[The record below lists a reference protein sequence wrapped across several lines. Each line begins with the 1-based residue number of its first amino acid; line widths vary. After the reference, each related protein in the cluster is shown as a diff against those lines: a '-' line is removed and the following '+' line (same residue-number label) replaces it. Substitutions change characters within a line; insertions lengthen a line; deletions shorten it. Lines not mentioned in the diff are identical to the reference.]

1 MLKHH
6 SLSVISVSAEWR
18 RTVGCGAAAQVFMVH
33 QTNLH
38 QKLDSNRENKM
49 TNMAF
54 LLKGL
59 FFMYSLVYFI
69 FPCIFAL
76 KTSMP
81 YVRYI
86 TKVWPFRTQNDA
98 GIVFPPTVTSLLD
111 YLNLSLLAS
120 LKKIIEKMKD

>member
-1 MLKHH
+1 MEEDGGMRR
-6 SLSVISVSAEWR
+6 SCSSVHGTSDLR
-18 RTVGCGAAAQVFMVH
+18 
-33 QTNLH
+33 LH
-38 QKLDSNRENKM
+38 QNFDSNRENKM

-54 LLKGL
+54 LLKRQL
-59 FFMYSLVYFI
+59 VFMYSLVFFI
-69 FPCIFAL
+69 FPCLFAV

-86 TKVWPFRTQNDA
+86 TKVWPFQTQNA
-98 GIVFPPTVTSLLD
+98 AEIVFHAIVASLLD